1 MNKHQIHKLRDELIP
16 LFEAET
22 GLNFANKPEWIAW
35 LNARAETDTRLQE
48 AFTTEGKAAADP
60 YKISKADHIKFNQA
74 RLSETLQDTARFL
87 KEQDRL
93 AKQKQQDAQDA
104 YDAQKYRVSL
114 AEQFAAGLRLTVKD
128 A

>member
-22 GLNFANKPEWIAW
+22 GLDFANKPEWIAW
-35 LNARAETDTRLQE
+35 LNARAENDTRLQD
-48 AFTTEGKAAADP
+48 AFTTECNAKADP
-60 YKISKADHIKFNQA
+60 WEITKADHIKLNQE
-74 RLSETLQDTARFL
+74 RLNKTLQDTARFM

-93 AKQKQQDAQDA
+93 EKQKQRDAE
-104 YDAQKYRVSL
+104 DAQKYRVSL
-114 AEQFAAGLRLTVKD
+114 AEQFVAGLRLTAKD

>member
-22 GLNFANKPEWIAW
+22 GLNFANKPEWVAW
-35 LNARAETDTRLQE
+35 LSARAENDTRLQD
-48 AFTTEGKAAADP
+48 AFTTEGQAEADTC
-60 YKISKADHIKFNQA
+60 KISKADHIKLNQE
-74 RLSETLQDTARFL
+74 RLTKTIQDTARFM

-93 AKQKQQDAQDA
+93 EKQKQQDAK
-104 YDAQKYRVSL
+104 DAQKYRVSL
-114 AEQFAAGLRLTVKD
+114 AEQFVAGLRLTAKD